1 MALKIIRKTIKR
13 KGDKIQTHVEEIDQV
28 GDKFNEVTKN
38 YVGSRL
44 IKRNVGKITKK
55 QVTKLLDQIETEKKK
70 TFGVF
75 SDLFK
80 GFF

>member
-44 IKRNVGKITKK
+44 IKRNVTRVSKK
-55 QVTKLLDQIETEKKK
+55 QVNKVIEELEQPV
-70 TFGVF
+70 GLF
-75 SDLFK
+75 SFFK
-80 GFF
+80 RFF

>member
-13 KGDKIQTHVEEIDQV
+13 RGDKIQTHVEEIDQV

-44 IKRNVGKITKK
+44 TKRNVTRVSKK
-55 QVTKLLDQIETEKKK
+55 QVNKVIEEIEKPI
-70 TFGVF
+70 GLF
-75 SDLFK
+75 SFFK
-80 GFF
+80 RFF